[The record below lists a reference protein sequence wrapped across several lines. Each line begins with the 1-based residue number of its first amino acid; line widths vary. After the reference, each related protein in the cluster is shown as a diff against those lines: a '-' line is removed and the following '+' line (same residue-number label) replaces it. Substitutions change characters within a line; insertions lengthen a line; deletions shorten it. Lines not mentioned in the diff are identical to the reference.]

1 MKKFRTKMRKTLK
14 GGVCLALAVCMMIA
28 FIPATGA
35 TEAETTT
42 APTYEYVFNSGTLRK
57 SGTYGMAAAFT
68 DKAEFKDDTLGYG
81 WKPIDALLC
90 TGAAFLTD
98 YYRASVD
105 ATLQTRYPVGK
116 NGTLFEI
123 TVGESGYYDACIS
136 YFTYKDGANVNIY
149 LTDDVYTSTATAAM
163 KNPDELK
170 NYIANAV
177 STGTFVGT
185 FNTYEV
191 NAKATQK
198 EDEPFEDVKIYLEKG
213 KAYYLV
219 MTIDGETT
227 QKNYTT
233 QPNYYY
239 YHLDRFTLTKVGN
252 LEEQP
257 ETVTEN
263 ISFVATS
270 NVEKGDMMTVE
281 GFNYNEFTDSIP
293 AGTYV
298 TVTPKEYPGYEFKHW
313 VRGSADNGVYVS
325 DNPAYSFT
333 ALTHTFL
340 TAIYENVSNE
350 DDDTATV
357 EFYNGN
363 GQYLDKVVSTVGGTV
378 SVPDKAKAP
387 AMTGFEFANQWRTE
401 DGVFDASAPLAK
413 KLTRAVAQFNTP
425 STTFTITC
433 GEEEVLLTY
442 GSKHTFTSNNP
453 VYWTREGAVVGY
465 GTSYTHAAWDAT
477 EITTSETGELAPV
490 VLLDDTKKDGAY
502 MIEYNAAGKE
512 ILEVGIVFGS
522 DGVNIGSCSSK
533 ATSQY
538 KNQHGQFTAKPYGT
552 ETHARGYMIYKE
564 DNTYKVVYSK

>member
-42 APTYEYVFNSGTLRK
+42 APTYEYVFSKDNLSPATTGSLYR
-57 SGTYGMAAAFT
+57 MADAVN
-68 DKAEFKDDTLGYG
+68 AEFVDKEKGYS
-81 WKPIDALLC
+81 WKPLGNGTAAQSSAFYANGYNYSVS
-90 TGAAFLTD
+90 TG
-98 YYRASVD
+98 SKI
-105 ATLQTRYPVGK
+105 GG
-116 NGTLFEI
+116 NGTLFRI
-123 TVGESGYYDACIS
+123 TVAEDGVYVPTVNYFMYKWGSLVKVYLSSTEIADSETSGKYVEATVKGNDKEVLFTGEFS
-136 YFTYKDGANVNIY
+136 
-149 LTDDVYTSTATAAM
+149 
-163 KNPDELK
+163 
-170 NYIANAV
+170 
-177 STGTFVGT
+177 
-185 FNTYEV
+185 TYETGIT
-191 NAKATQK
+191 TQYQVTGNK
-198 EDEPFEDVKIYLEKG
+198 KFENERIVLEKD
-213 KAYYLV
+213 KNYYLV
-219 MTIDGETT
+219 FSIDGENTSNDSGT
-227 QKNYTT
+227 NY
-233 QPNYYY
+233 NYYQLY
-239 YHLDRFTLTKVGN
+239 SFTLTKVGD
-252 LEEQP
+252 LEVQP
-257 ETVTEN
+257 EEVTED

-270 NVEKGDMMTVE
+270 NVGEGDMMTVK
-281 GFNYNEFTDSIP
+281 GFTYDEFTDSIP

-325 DNPAYSFT
+325 DEPAYSFT

-350 DDDTATV
+350 DDDAATV

-363 GQYLDKVVSTVGGTV
+363 GQYLSKATSTVGGTV
-378 SVPDKAKAP
+378 ALPTEEP
-387 AMTGFEFANQWRTE
+387 EMTGFEFANQWKTE
-401 DGVFDASAPLAK
+401 EGVFDASAPLAK

-442 GSKHTFTSNNP
+442 GSKHTFTSDSD
-453 VYWTREGAVVGY
+453 VYWLRDETVVGY
-465 GTSYTHAAWDAT
+465 GKEYTHAAWDAT
-477 EITTSETGELAPV
+477 EITTSETGELVPV
-490 VLLDDTKKDGAY
+490 VVLDDTKKDGAY

-552 ETHARGYMIYKE
+552 ESSARGYMIYKE